1 MEKSIKFSKD
11 ELILIAIFFIVS
23 SFILMTKFPTLGT
36 WTTISGIIALFLI
49 ALLVKKEVKI
59 KYSTYEKL
67 VLGLF
72 FLGMVIVLALRGYNI
87 EYGMAGGLLMLLS
100 VTLALIL
107 HIKASPSGL

>member
-1 MEKSIKFSKD
+1 MNYR
-11 ELILIAIFFIVS
+11 
-23 SFILMTKFPTLGT
+23 
-36 WTTISGIIALFLI
+36 TINVTSD
-49 ALLVKKEVKI
+49 
-59 KYSTYEKL
+59 TYEKL